1 VIRPLLIIF
10 VPDTSDKRGV
20 ALTFRPIDGFS
31 LRFEGGEHVV
41 GMILDDIIIDVAPL
55 RATLGARFNV
65 NVPHATSPVSFG
77 EMKMTH
83 KV

>member
-20 ALTFRPIDGFS
+20 ALTLRPIDGLS

-65 NVPHATSPVSFG
+65 NVCHANSAVSFG
-77 EMKMTH
+77 AKR
-83 KV
+83 K